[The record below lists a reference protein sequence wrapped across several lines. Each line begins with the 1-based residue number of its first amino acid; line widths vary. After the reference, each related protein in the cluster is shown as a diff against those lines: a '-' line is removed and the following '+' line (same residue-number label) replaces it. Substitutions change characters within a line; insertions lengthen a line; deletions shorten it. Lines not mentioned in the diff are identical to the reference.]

1 MIVTDYTSIVRMFRR
16 FQVSLLLQFRGERGR
31 CLGGCLKPVHGV
43 LLLNKRLYLTGGSAV
58 VTLMSIGCKR
68 TASRWVVAQYFPNH
82 REAKMKRPGFL
93 LAIIASI
100 LLVGFTGPRPS
111 PTAKETIVIEISST
125 GAGQV
130 EFDVAYMFLSG
141 HSPLKFERHSTP
153 FVLQETSN
161 HVSAIFRKIVG
172 DGQLSV
178 KMSTGTGDKKEVQF
192 SGTGD
197 AAIISTKMG
206 PGKTKPTF
214 NCQTLGL
221 Q

>member
-1 MIVTDYTSIVRMFRR
+1 VANEGRVQEVSVTS
-16 FQVSLLLQFRGERGR
+16 SR
-31 CLGGCLKPVHGV
+31 CVV
-43 LLLNKRLYLTGGSAV
+43 AQQALYLTGDSAV
-58 VTLMSIGCKR
+58 VTLRSIGR
-68 TASRWVVAQYFPNH
+68 GRAASRWVAARCFPYH
-82 REAKMKRPGFL
+82 REAKMKRPVFL

-100 LLVGFTGPRPS
+100 LLVGFTGPRAA
-111 PTAKETIVIEISST
+111 PTDKETIVIEISST

-161 HVSAIFRKIVG
+161 HVSAIFRKIDG
-172 DGQLSV
+172 EGQLSV
-178 KMSTGTGDKKEVQF
+178 KMSTSTGDKEEIRF

-197 AAIISTKMG
+197 AAIISTKVG

-214 NCQTLGL
+214 SFQTLGL